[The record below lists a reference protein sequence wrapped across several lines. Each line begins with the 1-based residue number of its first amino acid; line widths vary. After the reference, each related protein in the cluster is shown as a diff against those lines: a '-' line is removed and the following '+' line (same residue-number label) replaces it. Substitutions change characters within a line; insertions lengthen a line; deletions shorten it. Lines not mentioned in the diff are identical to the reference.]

1 MIRPCARCHFRSDCL
16 VAGLSNATLW
26 QTLGPLAVWVA
37 HRDFRCSPFEM
48 ASLGPL
54 FCIVLNGIDNN
65 IISEVEP
72 TPKRRVIA
80 PRSGLSWQM
89 KQANTIK
96 GSRGRFWFG
105 LFSLPCLLLL
115 KARRT

>member
-1 MIRPCARCHFRSDCL
+1 MQRCGKLSDVRP
-16 VAGLSNATLW
+16 
-26 QTLGPLAVWVA
+26 AVWVV

-96 GSRGRFWFG
+96 ARAAGSG
-105 LFSLPCLLLL
+105 LGFFHFRVCCC
-115 KARRT
+115 

>member
-1 MIRPCARCHFRSDCL
+1 MQRCGKLSDVRP
-16 VAGLSNATLW
+16 
-26 QTLGPLAVWVA
+26 AVWVV

-54 FCIVLNGIDNN
+54 FCIVLNGIDNT

-115 KARRT
+115 RREERDGPTFSFSVHG

>member
-1 MIRPCARCHFRSDCL
+1 L

-54 FCIVLNGIDNN
+54 FCIVRNGIDNT
-65 IISEVEP
+65 IISKVEP

-96 GSRGRFWFG
+96 ARAAGSG
-105 LFSLPCLLLL
+105 LGFFHFRVCCC
-115 KARRT
+115 